1 MKFKITIKS
10 KNFNQCAMNSFL
22 YFLAIRVDYNPG
34 QNILEHDRNL
44 QILQFQPP
52 SPQSQCWNW
61 ANFEKKSLSKPTL
74 SSGGGGRTCGRRNLW
89 NFCVCSIY
97 FVRNCLK
104 IWECRLRRFLMFW
117 LCILCLAT
125 RSSTGF

>member
-61 ANFEKKSLSKPTL
+61 ANFEKKVFQNQHWVQGE
-74 SSGGGGRTCGRRNLW
+74 GGGSVGGE
-89 NFCVCSIY
+89 IY
-97 FVRNCLK
+97 EISVFVPFILSE
-104 IWECRLRRFLMFW
+104 IVWRFGSVDSVDFW
-117 LCILCLAT
+117 CFDYA
-125 RSSTGF
+125 FYV